1 MVCRLPIRTF
11 ACWMLALVTAIPP
24 AAAQPKHDKNVWN
37 YDGGVFLETDGA
49 IPGGACLRVKGRLS
63 APGFFENLKREDT
76 NSGTLFRRGNEIVT
90 AFPQQLELSIY
101 IFDWPCDP
109 MLRPG
114 GVRVFL
120 TDAMIRTLRLSFYW
134 KRGLDMRPVRGISVH
149 DFTMSPIA
157 GIFDV
162 VADPSPQRYEWS
174 LRFTVPSDGVPVTD
188 SLVLVMR
195 TPDRHIVAR
204 TAARL

>member
-1 MVCRLPIRTF
+1 MLCRLPIRSF
-11 ACWMLALVTAIPP
+11 ACWMLALVTALPP

-63 APGFFENLKREDT
+63 APDFFENLKREDT
-76 NSGTLFRRGNEIVT
+76 QSGTLFRRGNEIVT
-90 AFPQQLELSIY
+90 AFPQQLDLFIT
-101 IFDWPCDP
+101 IFDMPCDP
-109 MLRPG
+109 MLRPTG
-114 GVRVFL
+114 TRVYL
-120 TDAMIRTLRLSFYW
+120 TDAMLRTLRLTFYW
-134 KRGLDMRPVRGISVH
+134 KRGLDMRPARGISVR
-149 DFTMSPIA
+149 DISKSPIVRL
-157 GIFDV
+157 FDET
-162 VADPSPQRYEWS
+162 ADPSPERYEWS
-174 LRFTVPSDGVPVTD
+174 LRFRIPSDGVPVTD